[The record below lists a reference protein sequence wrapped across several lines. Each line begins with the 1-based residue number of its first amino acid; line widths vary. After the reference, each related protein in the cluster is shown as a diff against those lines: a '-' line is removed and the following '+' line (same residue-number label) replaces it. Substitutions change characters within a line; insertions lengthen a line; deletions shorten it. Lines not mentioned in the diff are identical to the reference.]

1 MNINLAEETS
11 MSLTGDWTSPEA
23 ERLSKAWFDA
33 IAMDHKLPDNIR
45 YMEGMS
51 GRKYRYLINNLIAA
65 TTDARYLEIGSYL
78 GSTACSAMYG
88 NKAKVTC
95 IDNFSDHYFLGKSP
109 KEGFFKNTDS
119 ARNDDIDFTF
129 IESDFRKVDV
139 HSLGKHNIYMFD
151 GPHNKQ
157 DQIDGITMFQDALDD
172 VYTLIVDDWNGA
184 NERDGTKEA
193 LDALGHTILARID
206 IITRWDGKHPDLC
219 FSGSDWHNGY
229 LLAVVSKK

>member
-1 MNINLAEETS
+1 MEFKI
-11 MSLTGDWTSPEA
+11 PE
-23 ERLSKAWFDA
+23 W
-33 IAMDHKLPDNIR
+33 IR
-45 YMEGMS
+45 YMEGAS
-51 GRKYRYLINNLIAA
+51 GKKYRYMINNYLGMLE
-65 TTDARYLEIGSYL
+65 DARYLEIGSYL